1 MKNKLT
7 FYRATAAVF
16 LGIFISIFCYF
27 NFYAYSAP
35 ILANYILG
43 TLPQDSDSIAQ
54 LAKFD
59 LLVVSAEQ
67 GAVRRSVLQKIRELN
82 SKIIILAYVPSQ
94 STNDSWKEYPANQLY
109 GNFQMNDN
117 WWLRDTAGR
126 PISDWPRL
134 HNTDLSQGWSDYM
147 INFVKNNI
155 LSQGLWDGVF
165 YDMFYDSIA
174 DRNHGDIDLNRD
186 GIKDDPTW
194 ANAQWV
200 SRMSY
205 LLSASQQRLGTKYI
219 MINGN
224 SIPSLQSGANGRMY
238 ENYPTPWE
246 AGGSW
251 SGIMTGLRRNQSLNA
266 KPQIYVFNANTN
278 NTGNQKDYRR
288 MRFGLMSSLM
298 MDNVYFSFDYGDRD
312 HNQNWWYDEYNVNLG
327 NSVAPAIS
335 QNGQVQFN
343 VSDIWRR
350 DYEHGIALVNPSN
363 AALTID
369 LGNDFEKI
377 IGKQD
382 PYTNNGEITS
392 NVTIPARDGLIMMKT
407 AQTLQNVSFKN
418 GGFVRFFDI
427 RGARVRNGFFAFEDG
442 VPGGAI
448 VFRGD
453 LNQDGTPE
461 KIVSYNGRLQ
471 IFNNANQIW
480 YDNYPYN
487 GNYDADLRFAV
498 AQNHLEENQILV
510 TPAVGGAAFLYD
522 YHGGVI
528 KDEFYP
534 FGPKYKT
541 GFYGGLGH
549 FDSMSNWQMVFGSG
563 GKQVGTV
570 LVYDIDNNKVKY
582 KFLPFGNKYLGAV
595 KVAVGNFTGD
605 EKSEIAVMGRIGNK
619 NIMRIF
625 DVKGKKL
632 SEFVVSGV
640 FGGADLNISTSDI
653 NFDGFAEIVVVGE

>member
-7 FYRATAAVF
+7 LYRSIVAIF
-16 LGIFISIFCYF
+16 LGIFISTFCYF

-35 ILANYILG
+35 ILANYVLG
-43 TLPQDSDSIAQ
+43 TLPQDSDSIAK

-59 LLVVSAEQ
+59 LLIVSAEQ
-67 GAVRRSVLQKIRELN
+67 GVVRKSVLQKIRQLN
-82 SKIIILAYVPSQ
+82 PKIILLAYVPSQ

-109 GNFQMNDN
+109 GNFQMNDS

-126 PISDWPRL
+126 QISDWPRL

-147 INFVKNNI
+147 INYVKGNI

-174 DRNHGDIDLNRD
+174 DRNHGDIDLDHDGVRD
-186 GIKDDPTW
+186 DKNW
-194 ANAQWV
+194 ANAQWL

-205 LLSASQQRLGTKYI
+205 LLSASQQRLGVKYI

-224 SIPSLQSGANGRMY
+224 SIPSLQSMTNGRMY

-251 SGIMTGLRRNQSLNA
+251 SGIMTGLKRNQSLNA
-266 KPQIYVFNANTN
+266 KPQLYVFNANTAN
-278 NTGNQKDYRR
+278 SGNQKDYRR
-288 MRFGLMSSLM
+288 MRFGFASSLM
-298 MDNVYFSFDYGDRD
+298 LDNVYFSFDYGDKD
-312 HNQNWWYDEYNVNLG
+312 HNQIWWYDEYGVNLG
-327 NSVAPAIS
+327 NSQATPIS

-343 VSDIWRR
+343 ASDIWRR
-350 DYEHGIALVNPSN
+350 DYEHGIALVNPSGN
-363 AALTID
+363 SQTID
-369 LGNDFEKI
+369 LGNDYEKI

-382 PYTNNGEITS
+382 PLTNNGQITQS
-392 NVTIPARDGLIMMKT
+392 VTVPAHDGLIMMKT
-407 AQTLQNVSFKN
+407 SQTLQNVSFKN
-418 GGFVRFFDI
+418 GSFVRFFDW
-427 RGARVRNGFFAFEDG
+427 RGNRAKNGFFAFEDG

-453 LNQDGTPE
+453 LSHDGAVE
-461 KIVSYNGRLQ
+461 KVVSGSGRLQ
-471 IFNNANQIW
+471 IFNEVNQIW

-487 GNYDADLRFAV
+487 GNYNADLRFAV
-498 AQNHLEENQILV
+498 GQSFAQENQILV
-510 TPAVGGAAFLYD
+510 TPAVGNKAFLYN

-534 FGPKYKT
+534 FGVKYKN

-549 FDSMSNWQMVFGSG
+549 FDSMNDWQMVFGSG
-563 GKQVGTV
+563 GSQIGTV
-570 LVYDIDNNKVKY
+570 LVYDPAGKKVEY
-582 KFLPFGNKYLGAV
+582 KFQPFGNKFVGRI

-605 EKSEIAVMGRIGNK
+605 DRSEIVTMAKIGNK
-619 NIMRIF
+619 NVLRIF
-625 DVKGKKL
+625 DVTGKKL
-632 SEFVVSGV
+632 SEFSVSGP
-640 FGGADLNISTSDI
+640 FDGGDLNISTSDI
-653 NFDGFAEIVVVGE
+653 NFDGISEIVIAGE